1 MPYILQTDRLTKIIG
16 EKELV
21 RDVDLHVRKGEIYG
35 FLGPNGAGKTTVMK
49 LVTNLWKPTGG
60 RVLLFGEPLTPTS
73 YGVLK
78 RMGSI
83 IEFPTFYPHMTGREN
98 LQIHCDYMGYS
109 RPKGVE
115 EALEQ
120 LELDDA
126 ADRPVG
132 SYSLGMK
139 QRLGIARA
147 LLCRP
152 ELLILDEPT
161 NGLDPAGIKQVRD
174 LLKRMREEYEMTV
187 MVSSHILGEMEAMAD
202 TVGII
207 HRGRMREEISL
218 RELEGRGTSYL
229 HLTVDDPGR
238 ASVLLSDVM
247 HLGSFRVM
255 KGGIIRIYDR
265 QASPQEVAG
274 VLARHHVAVEEI
286 GRRSE
291 TLEEHFLKLTSE
303 EGSTWVRWAA
313 LLGAALG
320 LLIFAMAFLG
330 IANDPETGVPD
341 AAPGHGGI
349 SSPIELLTSMCFL
362 VFTGVMLSVFIV
374 GAYQNGTMSLVF
386 SYPVRRQKLL
396 AAQMLAVWIFCFG
409 ALAAAKLLLYGCVLA
424 GSRFLPSAFPLDF
437 DMTRG
442 AFYGQLLL
450 RSAVTVTEG
459 FIALFAGLA
468 LHSARA
474 AIVTSFLLVL
484 LTQANIGSF
493 TMADSAVF
501 PAVLT
506 GISLLCALLSLRGAE
521 TRDLM

>member
-1 MPYILQTDRLTKIIG
+1 M
-16 EKELV
+16 
-21 RDVDLHVRKGEIYG
+21 
-35 FLGPNGAGKTTVMK
+35 GK
-49 LVTNLWKPTGG
+49 
-60 RVLLFGEPLTPTS
+60 
-73 YGVLK
+73 
-78 RMGSI
+78 
-83 IEFPTFYPHMTGREN
+83 
-98 LQIHCDYMGYS
+98 
-109 RPKGVE
+109 
-115 EALEQ
+115 
-120 LELDDA
+120 
-126 ADRPVG
+126 
-132 SYSLGMK
+132 
-139 QRLGIARA
+139 
-147 LLCRP
+147 
-152 ELLILDEPT
+152 LI
-161 NGLDPAGIKQVRD
+161 
-174 LLKRMREEYEMTV
+174 
-187 MVSSHILGEMEAMAD
+187 
-202 TVGII
+202 
-207 HRGRMREEISL
+207 
-218 RELEGRGTSYL
+218 ELEWR
-229 HLTVDDPGR
+229 
-238 ASVLLSDVM
+238 
-247 HLGSFRVM
+247 
-255 KGGIIRIYDR
+255 KNRI
-265 QASPQEVAG
+265 G
-274 VLARHHVAVEEI
+274 N
-286 GRRSE
+286 
-291 TLEEHFLKLTSE
+291 
-303 EGSTWVRWAA
+303 WVRWAA

-396 AAQMLAVWIFCFG
+396 AAQML
-409 ALAAAKLLLYGCVLA
+409 AKLLLYGCVLA